1 MCNKISTS
9 RSIKTIIIFL
19 ALSLVPMVSYSAEAK
34 EIVESSSLFD
44 VFSNFSNWLGKELK
58 HIDKAYFNSDSE
70 AIEGQIPVSVIVI
83 EEELSAPLD
92 LTIPEMNYE
101 GSMSLDEG
109 QPLNFPDM
117 FSAPAKKPYVKEQ
130 PSASFS
136 GGLLMDDEQLEGM
149 EEYRLRNVKDAVRG
163 AEVSL
168 EFKIN

>member
-1 MCNKISTS
+1 MCNKINTS

-19 ALSLVPMVSYSAEAK
+19 IVSLLPIVSYSTEAK
-34 EIVESSSLFD
+34 DTVESSSIFD
-44 VFSNFSNWLGKELK
+44 VFSNFANWVGKELK
-58 HIDKAYFNSDSE
+58 QIDKTYFNPDPE
-70 AIEGQIPVSVIVI
+70 AIEDQPPVSAIVI
-83 EEELSAPLD
+83 EEELSVPLD

-101 GSMSLDEG
+101 GSMALDEG

-117 FSAPAKKPYVKEQ
+117 FSAPAKKIYVKEQ

-149 EEYRLRNVKDAVRG
+149 EEYRLRDVKDAVRG

-168 EFKIN
+168 EFKTN